1 MKVIQKKINPK
12 TIKDGTQLVRAS
24 FPRVSFE
31 ITAFRNSDFARG
43 INLINFH
50 QRRLESRTLLEFEGG
65 GGKKR
70 DEEGFI

>member
-1 MKVIQKKINPK
+1 MKVIQKKNK
-12 TIKDGTQLVRAS
+12 SKNYRGWDATRSS

-65 GGKKR
+65 KKR
-70 DEEGFI
+70 DEEDSI

>member
-12 TIKDGTQLVRAS
+12 TIEDATRSS

-70 DEEGFI
+70 DEEGSI